1 MPIQPFHRDQ
11 KPPKQEKELK
21 ITAPFLI
28 CVFYSCFI
36 CNISIYF
43 SQSKINTDRLEIE
56 SFGKEFKW
64 GAACAAY
71 QVEGAWDTDGK
82 GPSIWD
88 AFTHKKG
95 KIHNS
100 ENGDL
105 ATDFYHRY
113 KEDIGLLKE
122 MGFDVFRFS
131 ISWSRIFPEGTGK
144 INPKG
149 VAFYHKVIDEC
160 IRQGIEPWVTL
171 YHWDLPQSL
180 EDQGGWTNRK
190 ILAWFEEYINFCTK
204 EYGGKVKNW
213 MVMNEPAAFVGLGYM
228 LGYHAPGK
236 KGPYKFLKAT
246 HHACLAMADGGRM
259 IRKNIPDANIGS
271 TFSCSQV
278 DPYRGEK
285 DLGAA
290 RKMDALLNRLYI
302 EPSLGL
308 GYPVNGLPALKRIKR
323 YFEPGDEERL
333 KFKFDFIGLQ
343 NYFRVVAKKSIFPPF
358 LWSKQISAEKRGV
371 PINEMKFEVYPEGI
385 YSVIKQFSKYD
396 IDNII
401 ITENGACYKDSVI
414 EGRIHDK
421 ERTAFFKSYL
431 AQVLKAKEEGAPV
444 RGYFVWSL
452 TDNFEWSEGYE
463 PRFGLIHVD
472 FNTQKRTLK
481 DSGYWFQ
488 QFLNQ
493 D

>member
-1 MPIQPFHRDQ
+1 MKTKIFCV
-11 KPPKQEKELK
+11 KKENK
-21 ITAPFLI
+21 ILAPSLTGI
-28 CVFYSCFI
+28 FYI
-36 CNISIYF
+36 YSIFTLSLSF
-43 SQSKINTDRLEIE
+43 SQSNLDLKTLEAN

-71 QVEGAWDTDGK
+71 QVEGAWDVDGK
-82 GPSIWD
+82 GLSIWD
-88 AFTHKKG
+88 TFTHKKG
-95 KIHNS
+95 RIHN
-100 ENGDL
+100 NDHGDE
-105 ATDFYHRY
+105 ASDFYHRY
-113 KEDIGLLKE
+113 KEDISLLKQ
-122 MGFDVFRFS
+122 MNFGVFRFS
-131 ISWSRIFPEGTGK
+131 LSWSRLFPNGSGE
-144 INPKG
+144 INKKG
-149 VAFYHKVIDEC
+149 VEFYHKVIDEC
-160 IRQGIEPWVTL
+160 LLQGIEPWITL

-190 ILAWFEEYINFCTK
+190 ILVWFEEYVNFCTK

-271 TFSCSQV
+271 TFSCSQI

-308 GYPVNGLPALKRIKR
+308 GYPIDGLPALKRIER

-371 PINEMKFEVYPEGI
+371 PMNEMKFEVYPEGI

-401 ITENGACYKDSVI
+401 ITENGACYKDSVV
-414 EGRIHDK
+414 EGRIHDQ

-431 AQVLKAKEEGAPV
+431 AQVLKAKKEGAPV
-444 RGYFVWSL
+444 TGYFVWSL

-472 FNTQKRTLK
+472 FKTQKRTLK
-481 DSGYWFQ
+481 DSGYWFKN
-488 QFLNQ
+488 FLSQ
-493 D
+493 H